1 MRYTTGSSF
10 GNQNEF
16 ILELAEKVIA
26 LTESQ
31 SKILYRPL
39 PEDDPMQRKPN
50 INIAKR
56 AVGMGGENPPLRNAQ
71 AYD

>member
-31 SKILYRPL
+31 SKTLYRPL

-56 AVGMGGENPPLRNAQ
+56 AVGMGDENPALRNAQ